1 MLTQASLAQGK
12 FVTEP
17 KSSGRSPRSAALRNQ
32 ARGTIVDEPGNGR
45 VEMFALDTSEPALF
59 ALCRELFENAWQDLV
74 FGILIQGAAWEIRAP
89 CAPQRVALHDG
100 YLTVD
105 FGVWHF
111 HICIGPHQGT
121 RKVPTS
127 PELAR
132 IRRTSRAELYRLL
145 GPDDAPTSWGLRLFN
160 GIGEQQMN
168 VFFPNPFLTD
178 AGKIGKAPDWARL
191 AIWDR
196 VCHRALGRAADAR
209 DRSGAR
215 FWHP

>member
-1 MLTQASLAQGK
+1 MIAQK
-12 FVTEP
+12 
-17 KSSGRSPRSAALRNQ
+17 
-32 ARGTIVDEPGNGR
+32 RGTIVDEPGNGR
-45 VEMFALDTSEPALF
+45 VEIFALNTSEAALF
-59 ALCRELFENAWQDLV
+59 SLCRDLFENAWQDLV

-89 CAPQRVALHDG
+89 CAPQRIALSDG

-111 HICIGPHQGT
+111 HICIGPHLGT
-121 RKVPTS
+121 RKAPTS

-132 IRRTSRAELYRLL
+132 IRRTGRAELYRLL

-160 GIGEQQMN
+160 GNGEQQMN
-168 VFFPNPFLTD
+168 IFFPNPFLTD
-178 AGKIGKAPDWARL
+178 AGKISKTPDWSRL

-196 VCHRALGRAADAR
+196 TREQALGLAPDAR
-209 DRSGAR
+209 DRAGKA